1 MTAEK
6 YDLQDVL
13 DAVMLAE
20 SEPSHEALLRWIK
33 RYPRFSKELE
43 NYFVAWSEAEM
54 RKHLPDPVEI
64 DENSIIE
71 RAVKRTMA
79 KLRNQER
86 TRPG

>member
-1 MTAEK
+1 MMAEK

-43 NYFVAWSEAEM
+43 NYFVAWSDAEM
-54 RKHLPDPVEI
+54 RTHLPDPVEI

-71 RAVKRTMA
+71 RAVKRTIA

-86 TRPG
+86 TRG